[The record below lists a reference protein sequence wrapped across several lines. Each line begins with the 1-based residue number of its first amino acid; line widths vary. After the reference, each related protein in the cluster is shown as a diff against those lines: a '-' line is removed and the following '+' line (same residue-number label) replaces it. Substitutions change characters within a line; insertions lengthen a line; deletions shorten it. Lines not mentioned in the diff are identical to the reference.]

1 MRDASRNS
9 AIGLENEWTQ
19 EYWSLVNLKNRKAG
33 MIRIDSM
40 EEVHLEAT
48 TEQAGATRC
57 ISGRP
62 TDQPSIRLSS
72 TSTRQEIFISYHF
85 DTVHS
90 LAYFSGI

>member
-19 EYWSLVNLKNRKAG
+19 EYWSLVNLKNRRAG
-33 MIRIDSM
+33 INRMNSM

-48 TEQAGATRC
+48 TEQAGAMRC

-62 TDQPSIRLSS
+62 TDLRYGFPRRRLDKIYMFTSIP
-72 TSTRQEIFISYHF
+72 F
-85 DTVHS
+85 
-90 LAYFSGI
+90 